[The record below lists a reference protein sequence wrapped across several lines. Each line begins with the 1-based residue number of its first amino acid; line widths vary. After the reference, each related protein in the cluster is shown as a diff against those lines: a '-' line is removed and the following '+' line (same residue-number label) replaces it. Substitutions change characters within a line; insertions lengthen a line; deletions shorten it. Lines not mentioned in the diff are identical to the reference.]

1 MNPLILPPPLTEH
14 KAELDGLLFDVG
26 VGLGDV
32 GAAPAEGVC
41 QNWGHFDAV
50 IHEGLEAVV
59 QEVPAERKTRHVIN
73 TVRRWTEKLYH

>member
-32 GAAPAEGVC
+32 RAAPAEGVC

-59 QEVPAERKTRHVIN
+59 QEVPAERKT
-73 TVRRWTEKLYH
+73 Y

>member
-1 MNPLILPPPLTEH
+1 MVQGVDLVLFQSARTCCGWPVVPPPHSPVYATFNCLRVCMNPLILPPPLTEH

-41 QNWGHFDAV
+41 QN
-50 IHEGLEAVV
+50 
-59 QEVPAERKTRHVIN
+59 
-73 TVRRWTEKLYH
+73 